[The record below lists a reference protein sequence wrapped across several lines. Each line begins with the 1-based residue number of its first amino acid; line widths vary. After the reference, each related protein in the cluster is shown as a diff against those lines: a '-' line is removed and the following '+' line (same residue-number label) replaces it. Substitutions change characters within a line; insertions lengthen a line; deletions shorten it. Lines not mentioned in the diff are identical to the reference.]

1 MDSSVDLLPFKDS
14 SPQKTDNR
22 LARICR
28 SKELFRNRYR
38 VLRALGRGGFGVTY
52 LCRDMVLPGNP
63 LCVTKLLCPKVDNPT
78 VLKKAGERFEREAT
92 ALSQLGSHASIPR
105 LLDYFQVDGEFYLV
119 QEYVRGHNLAKEVKL
134 HGPQSEST
142 VRQFLSEILPILGYV
157 HKHNVIHRD
166 IKPPN
171 IIRCRD
177 HNRLVLIDFGAVKD
191 QIVSLEDDSS
201 QGMTTQ
207 FVGTVGFAPPE
218 QLALRPTF
226 SSDIYSI
233 GVTCLYLLTGRPP
246 LEFEYDLETGEI
258 DWQADVSVSKYFQN
272 VLTKMLRVSP
282 YERYQTVEDVKRA
295 LDLESHMDELAG
307 CMNTQASSK
316 DGSNGEHG
324 DPDEYL
330 SPIAQQARSIRSWRN
345 RLEKRR
351 SQEKRMVNRTF
362 VNSAYQS

>member
-1 MDSSVDLLPFKDS
+1 MDSSVDLLPFKDA
-14 SPQKTDNR
+14 SPQQTDNR

-28 SKELFRNRYR
+28 SKELFRDRYR

-63 LCVTKLLCPKVDNPT
+63 LCVTKLLCPKVNNPA
-78 VLKKAGERFEREAT
+78 VLKKAGERFEREAK

-119 QEYVRGHNLAKEVKL
+119 QEYVRGHNLAKEVKV
-134 HGPQSEST
+134 HGPQSENT
-142 VRQFLSEILPILGYV
+142 VRKFLAEILPILGYV

-191 QIVSLEDDSS
+191 QIATLDDSES

-258 DWQADVSVSKYFQN
+258 DWQGDASVSQYFRT

-282 YERYQTVEDVKRA
+282 HERYQSVEDVQRA

-307 CMNTQASSK
+307 CMNTKSTPKDA
-316 DGSNGEHG
+316 DGSDAEG
-324 DPDEYL
+324 DKYL
-330 SPIAQQARSIRSWRN
+330 SPVAQQAQSIRNWRN

-351 SQEKRMVNRTF
+351 SQERRQENHAL
-362 VNSAYQS
+362 VNSAYLQ